1 MKVFVVLFFS
11 LFLLSCKSSEYSEIY
26 CSDEVYEGEY
36 FGREFINGADI
47 AHQFSNKMAEKVGLK
62 LKELYKVG
70 KYRKVNLNGI
80 SMKTEGMGSGKV
92 NYKLIIPFSQVRIKC
107 EALTSFDHVGGWGHK
122 PELNRRKKELQKF
135 LMSGHS
141 LEISNIKKT
150 PVGLQEY
157 WIQWKN
163 KDIQKECQ

>member
-1 MKVFVVLFFS
+1 M
-11 LFLLSCKSSEYSEIY
+11 FLKIKKQEIN
-26 CSDEVYEGEY
+26 CSNNTCEGIY
-36 FGREFINGADI
+36 DGPEFIWRSDV
-47 AHQFSNKMAEKVGLK
+47 AHQFSNKMAVKVGQK

-141 LEISNIKKT
+141 LEISNLKKT
-150 PVGLQEY
+150 PEGLQEY